1 MSQIIPH
8 EDIVRLIVENI
19 TLTEEGPKPPRRKRR
34 RGKER
39 TEARQEAI
47 EEEQNTPECIGLE
60 QPELRGHRKP
70 AGSYWEGDRSFA
82 GPGPRRS

>member
-39 TEARQEAI
+39 TEAGQEAI
-47 EEEQNTPECIGLE
+47 EEEQNTPECIGLWNN
-60 QPELRGHRKP
+60 QN
-70 AGSYWEGDRSFA
+70 
-82 GPGPRRS
+82 